1 MLILYAMLIGFALDL
16 LFGDPAWLP
25 HPVVWMGR
33 YISGYERRVR
43 PLFPKTP
50 RGELWCGALLAVSL
64 PLLSFALARGVCLLA
79 RRLHPA
85 AELAVQSFWCAQA
98 LAARGLA
105 CESKNV
111 YEALRGGDLPGA
123 RKAVARTRASS
134 GGIRSASTPRASPK
148 RRWRPWRRTSAT
160 AWSRRCCI

>member
-50 RGELWCGALLAVSL
+50 RGELWSGTLLAVSL

-98 LAARGLA
+98 LAARGLD
-105 CESKNV
+105 V
-111 YEALRGGDLPGA
+111 LDDPVDLRGRERVVGA
-123 RKAVARTRASS
+123 EDERADDRAQLHVAVGLAIPH
-134 GGIRSASTPRASPK
+134 G
-148 RRWRPWRRTSAT
+148 RRLR
-160 AWSRRCCI
+160 